1 MCQAA
6 LGRRLSEGARAASG
20 VLVPARHSLRAMES
34 HPITR
39 GSDEADSDAE
49 PPARAASHA
58 VSRAAVELEEVCTP
72 RASEADAPST
82 PEPPSQAPSMTRS
95 CCINP
100 RRSSGGGEIRRVSF
114 AGDDGACPQRG
125 GAGGPASEGGAECA
139 ECSARRGTGTGRC
152 YYDPYMAHRA
162 RRPRGYQ
169 HAYCCRSKAEA
180 MVAPNQAQRE
190 AQAPAQPHRANLH
203 ASVQGAR
210 LVSPAPFPDASS

>member
-1 MCQAA
+1 MPACHGRQEHRTRVELEA
-6 LGRRLSEGARAASG
+6 LAKREKSFRVVVHLMTLILDCLAIPQCSEIGALKYKYVPGCARAKAQRRGTGARSG

-125 GAGGPASEGGAECA
+125 GAGGPASEGGEECRVQ
-139 ECSARRGTGTGRC
+139 CSKGHG
-152 YYDPYMAHRA
+152 HRA
-162 RRPRGYQ
+162 
-169 HAYCCRSKAEA
+169 
-180 MVAPNQAQRE
+180 
-190 AQAPAQPHRANLH
+190 L
-203 ASVQGAR
+203 
-210 LVSPAPFPDASS
+210 LL